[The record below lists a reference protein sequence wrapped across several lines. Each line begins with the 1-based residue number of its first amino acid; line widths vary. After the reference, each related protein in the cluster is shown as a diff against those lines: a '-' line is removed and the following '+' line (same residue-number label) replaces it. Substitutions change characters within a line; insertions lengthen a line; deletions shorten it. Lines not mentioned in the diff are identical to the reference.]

1 MIDRDIKEKFKKI
14 YEVLPGLDDRRCG
27 YRTCGEFAMAVAKGE
42 APCYGCITG
51 GYKVAE
57 KVCSIM
63 GKSVPRRE
71 GAASGY
77 GNNSAPSGL
86 SPGRDMGRARGM
98 GAGMGRGSRRGY
110 RKRYYAAPGEEFRY
124 HSAELS
130 NSPTEGQYS
139 YYSNMYNMPP
149 RQNMDPGQEKNILME
164 KADLIK
170 KQLDKIKDRIS
181 ELEKDKKKGETKN
194 AVGR

>member
-63 GKSVPRRE
+63 GKSVPHRE
-71 GAASGY
+71 VATSGY

-86 SPGRDMGRARGM
+86 SPGRGMGR
-98 GAGMGRGSRRGY
+98 GMGRGSRRGY
-110 RKRYYAAPGEEFRY
+110 RNRYYEAPGKGFIYQSTEPY
-124 HSAELS
+124 NTPTGAEY
-130 NSPTEGQYS
+130 T